1 MSLKPKLPG
10 GETPNPVDT
19 GCLDSREVP
28 SVCLRIES
36 ARQRIA
42 VPYALLLRVEIS
54 EDETRCEIAF
64 ATHTVTVH
72 GRHLRGVYV
81 AVSQGHAMQIR
92 VEDSAKF
99 LDGELYFGPMITG
112 IQIES
117 LDESG
122 RARR

>member
-10 GETPNPVDT
+10 GEPLKPVDT
-19 GCLDSREVP
+19 GCLETREIP

-42 VPYALLLRVEIS
+42 LPYALLLCVEIA
-54 EDETRCEIAF
+54 EDETQCEIAF

-72 GRHLRGVYV
+72 GRGLRSVYV
-81 AVSQGHAMQIR
+81 AVSQGHAMQVR
-92 VEDSAKF
+92 VRDSAKF
-99 LDGELYFGPMITG
+99 LEGELYFGSIITG
-112 IQIES
+112 IQIEP
-117 LDESG
+117 LHESG